1 MSQQVQ
7 EKASEIEFLNRE
19 SNALQER
26 ANSDEVRCKRVEANA
41 AELRARLEQVQV
53 ELEKSRAEVSRLEA
67 ASVATQ
73 TSRSSG
79 RQWTTASTPTSGVK
93 RQQADELDKTKRELA
108 ELRDKYTELLGENV
122 SGKIGTLTNEIA
134 RLNKEKE
141 QLAHDLAD
149 LRNKYEHAL
158 EINHRKSSFFVVY

>member
-1 MSQQVQ
+1 MQ

-26 ANSDEVRCKRVEANA
+26 ANSDEIRCKRVESDA
-41 AELRARLEQVQV
+41 AELRAKLEQVQV

-79 RQWTTASTPTSGVK
+79 RQWTTATTPTSGVK

-108 ELRDKYTELLGENV
+108 ELRDKYNELLGENV

-141 QLAHDLAD
+141 QLAIDLAD
-149 LRNKYEHAL
+149 LRSKYEHAL
-158 EINHRKSSFFVVY
+158 EISQRNFFLLVKFSF